1 MCVLNQVISPFSV
14 AQAKEVIQS
23 PVSSPTRKAT
33 TPPLGMTGAVPEE
46 EELILVRRLVDEC
59 YTNHRRAFFGALPPE
74 QCKLCSYT
82 NGEGF
87 GGGREGVEGGGG
99 KE

>member
-1 MCVLNQVISPFSV
+1 M

-23 PVSSPTRKAT
+23 PVSSPTRKAFS
-33 TPPLGMTGAVPEE
+33 PPPAAGSTPEE
-46 EELILVRRLVDEC
+46 EELAFVRRLVDEC

-82 NGEGF
+82 NGEGR
-87 GGGREGVEGGGG
+87 GEKGRKV
-99 KE
+99 